1 MLVEASI
8 TGLVKT
14 ILIIIGVMVVLRF
27 INQVFTAKKS
37 QAEHKEFEKNKKI
50 YEKAKK
56 VVKEN
61 EGKVR
66 VLNKN
71 ENAHGDAEYVD
82 YEEIK
87 D

>member
-37 QAEHKEFEKNKKI
+37 EAEHEAFERNKKRFEKV
-50 YEKAKK
+50 KK

-66 VLNKN
+66 VLKKN
-71 ENAHGDAEYVD
+71 ENAHGDTEYVD